1 MALKDDFI
9 ELQYQEIKKMFPD
22 REIYLVRDTLS
33 GQLLLR
39 KKLNNTNVWIYKKLI
54 DIQSVHLPKIF
65 DIIEKENSCFV
76 YEEFIQGKT
85 LDELLKQGNLSKEQA
100 IEYISQLCSVLQIVH
115 GFDII
120 HRDIQPKNIIIS
132 NDGVLKLIDFG
143 NARIY
148 DACKNRDTV
157 LMGTAG
163 YASPE
168 QFGTLQTDKTTDIYA
183 LGVLLNKMLTGHF
196 PNEELYEESRMIK
209 KIILK
214 CTEID
219 RSRRYQS
226 VSELKE
232 DLQKGEKGY
241 FLKSFI
247 REIPGFRPGDKH
259 PWVIRLLVYPFFC
272 SYCIEISN
280 GIKSVKPLNCFAN
293 IIWYLFAMLFSSVL
307 PFILISNMWELD
319 TRLLHLNKYSKRK
332 RLAIRIGL
340 AYLSGTMLG
349 VMLAVHYAL

>member
-9 ELQYQEIKKMFPD
+9 ELQYQKIKKMFPD
-22 REIYLVRDTLS
+22 RDIYLVWDTLS

-39 KKLNNTNVWIYKKLI
+39 KEIKYANIGIYRMLTKI
-54 DIQSVHLPKIF
+54 SSIHLPKIF

-76 YEEFIQGKT
+76 YEEYIQGMT
-85 LDELLKQGNLSKEQA
+85 LDEVLKQGNLSKEQA
-100 IEYISQLCSVLQIVH
+100 VKYISQLCSVLQAVH
-115 GFDII
+115 GYDII
-120 HRDIQPKNIIIS
+120 HRDIQPKNVIIS

-143 NARIY
+143 NARTY
-148 DACKNRDTV
+148 DADKNRDTV

-163 YASPE
+163 YAAPE
-168 QFGTLQTDKTTDIYA
+168 QFGTLQTDITTDIYA

-196 PNEELYEESRMIK
+196 PNEELYDGSRMMK

-219 RSRRYQS
+219 RNRRYQS
-226 VSELKE
+226 VSELRD

-241 FLKSFI
+241 FIKSFI
-247 REIPGFRPGDKH
+247 REIPGFRPSDNH
-259 PWVIRLLVYPFFC
+259 PWIIRLLVYPFFC

-293 IIWYLFAMLFSSVL
+293 IIWYLIAMLFSAVL

-319 TRLLHLNKYSKRK
+319 IRILHLHKYSKRK

-349 VMLAVHYAL
+349 VMLALHYAF